1 MILLTLDF
9 THLTNYKL
17 LIIQTFTFIMTQ
29 KKITPKKVPKRAQRV
44 ERVERSSAKNIK
56 NVPDRLLIM
65 MKKKVTKEIKKRGEA
80 TEISW
85 PIPHKKLRRR
95 NEKRLKGR
103 FSSKSVDFFTN
114 IFTNRNNDSQSP
126 RLPRKESRR

>member
-1 MILLTLDF
+1 
-9 THLTNYKL
+9 
-17 LIIQTFTFIMTQ
+17 
-29 KKITPKKVPKRAQRV
+29 
-44 ERVERSSAKNIK
+44 
-56 NVPDRLLIM
+56 M

-114 IFTNRNNDSQSP
+114 IFTNRNNDSQSAETFKK
-126 RLPRKESRR
+126 RKPVVEEDRGEDRIGMFLYYMLSCVLIVNIKNKHAPIS

>member
-44 ERVERSSAKNIK
+44 ERVERSAAKNIK
-56 NVPDRLLIM
+56 KRTRSPSDDDEEESDERN
-65 MKKKVTKEIKKRGEA
+65 KKE
-80 TEISW
+80 
-85 PIPHKKLRRR
+85 RR
-95 NEKRLKGR
+95 
-103 FSSKSVDFFTN
+103 S
-114 IFTNRNNDSQSP
+114 NRNKLADTLQKTAP
-126 RLPRKESRR
+126 QKRKAAER